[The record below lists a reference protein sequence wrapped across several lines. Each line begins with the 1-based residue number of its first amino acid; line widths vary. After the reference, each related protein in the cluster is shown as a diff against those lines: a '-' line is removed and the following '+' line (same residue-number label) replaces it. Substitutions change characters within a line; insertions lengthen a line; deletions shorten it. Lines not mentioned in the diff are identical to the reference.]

1 VVEWFWRR
9 RRTASAPRL
18 RSREDQSPA
27 VRIDLEAFTPPPE
40 EFLARAA
47 YVQLTIFEDLAHA
60 VTIAPTTRAKAVLA
74 AASSASLARHSAML
88 AELSA
93 LGVEAGAAMER
104 HRGVVDRFQR
114 LTQGNDWTET
124 ALTCHLAGG
133 FLDDLFAALADG
145 LPAELAERVRA
156 AYRARPVD
164 GEFVVL
170 LTEAMGD
177 NPRLAP
183 RLALWGR
190 RILGDALL
198 VARDVLSLGRGDAR
212 EEQRVEPA
220 FSELIAQHT
229 RRMDALGLS
238 A

>member
-9 RRTASAPRL
+9 RKAVSAPRL
-18 RSREDQSPA
+18 RPREPLPPTA
-27 VRIDLEAFTPPPE
+27 RIDLHEFTPAPE

-47 YVQLTIFEDLAHA
+47 YVQLTIFEDLSRTVAL
-60 VTIAPTTRAKAVLA
+60 VPTARAKAALA
-74 AASSASLARHSAML
+74 AATAASLARHSAVM
-88 AELSA
+88 AELEA
-93 LGVEAGAAMER
+93 LGVDAGAALER

-114 LTQGNDWTET
+114 LTRGDDWAEA

-133 FLDDLFAALADG
+133 FLDDLFAALAAG
-145 LPAELAERVRA
+145 LPGELAARVRE
-156 AYRARPVD
+156 AYRPRPAD
-164 GEFVVL
+164 AAFVEL
-170 LTEAMGD
+170 LAEAMAEQ
-177 NPRLAP
+177 PRLAP

-198 VARDVLSLGRGDAR
+198 VARDALSLGRGDAGQ
-212 EEQRVEPA
+212 EQRVEPA